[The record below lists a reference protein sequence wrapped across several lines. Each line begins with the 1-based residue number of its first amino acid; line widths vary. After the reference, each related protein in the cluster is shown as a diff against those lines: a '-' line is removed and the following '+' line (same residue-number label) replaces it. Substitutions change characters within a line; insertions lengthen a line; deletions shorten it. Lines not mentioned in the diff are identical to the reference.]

1 MVFLYSLNPMLYS
14 KRWLWWHDLHPAPDP
29 RREYYWEFLVG
40 LCCPILQILTLFQ
53 TKKCYFPHP
62 FSDQISKLHTHFR
75 TWPSLACSRLSDSW
89 ETPQFSPLLFS
100 VRAFSIQWTQ
110 LPFLG
115 AWNRLGLIGRNYVII
130 TKLERKQKNSP
141 NAFRIRIF
149 IFYSYSFGIET
160 INTSIH
166 VRSCSSLENHTRFQ
180 TKMGKVFSDQKGP
193 KTLPFGRYIPIWLI

>member
-1 MVFLYSLNPMLYS
+1 M
-14 KRWLWWHDLHPAPDP
+14 
-29 RREYYWEFLVG
+29 G

-115 AWNRLGLIGRNYVII
+115 AWNRLDLIGRNYVII

-193 KTLPFGRYIPIWLI
+193 KTLPFGWYIPIWLI